1 MSMRV
6 HERAHLFLLLVFIA
20 TLGCSSLLAQVD
32 RGAIVGTVS
41 DASGAVVPGA
51 SVTVTNTATNQAARF
66 STNASGY
73 YEAPLLRIGTYTVTV
88 EKEGFRKLQQP
99 GVEVGVNQVVRV
111 DLTLQVGTTTQ
122 TLEVTG
128 TPPLVQTETS
138 SLGTLETTRR
148 VVDLPLNGRNFI
160 QLAYLGPGANSGQ
173 QGSNVSG
180 GVFENMRANEAL
192 SINGLRVSNNN
203 FLLNGVDNNEFG
215 LGGVVALPPPDAIQE
230 FRTEENAMSAEFGRG
245 GAAVNVAVKSGTN
258 EIHGGAYEFIRNDV
272 LDARNFFDRNQTNL
286 TTGAEIPG
294 TARAPFRRNQFGAF
308 LGGPIRKDKTFIFGD
323 YQGTRIREGLTNL
336 NTVPTDPERGGDFT
350 DRLTGTNFSPCG
362 DLSAIGQNDPVYDT
376 GTIFNPFTTR
386 NFTCSN
392 GTVVLLR
399 DPLSYNGRLN
409 VISPSLIDAVGQN
422 VVNLYPRATLP
433 GITSNLLLNPSQSND
448 QNQFDFRLDNRFSDR
463 DQLFVSYSY
472 GSVRSVLPGPLGD
485 LGGGDCCPSNSKNG
499 NQHAGAG
506 WTHSLNPTLLN
517 DLHGGYFR
525 YRVTGEPLNFGKN
538 LGEQLG
544 IPNANRGDP
553 TSSGLPNFDIAGYT
567 GLGDSLWTPEFA
579 VENIYQLADAL
590 TWLRG
595 RHSLKFGVDFRRQQ
609 RNFFQVTAPRGWYSF
624 NGQYTQDLTTAN
636 GGNGMADV
644 LLGPP
649 NFLEQDAL
657 VGEYPTRYWDLAEFI
672 QDDFHAIPNLTL
684 NLGLRYEVTSPA
696 NGRIGNFDLQRGVV
710 VNTVGSNAVSH
721 AGVQFDKND
730 WAPRVGLAYS
740 PFANKHTVVRSAFGV
755 FYSAE
760 ADIFDDLGLNPP
772 FLSVNSQTFPSS
784 IIPPAGQ
791 LISAGFPAAVIF
803 PDPNNPS
810 GTVRANGP
818 TRLMPR
824 IFEWNFSIQQ
834 QVRENWV
841 VQGAYVG
848 THAYRLWNHEASNLN
863 QPLLPLDT
871 NFSDATG
878 NMGRPYFNMLPNLV
892 TILPLDFPQLSISY
906 NSFQAS
912 VNRRFANGFN
922 LLAAYTLAKSLGT
935 ADGNVAGNIQ
945 NAHNIAAEKGAAPPD
960 IRHHLSVSY
969 LYELPIG
976 RGKRFLGS
984 LPGVGN
990 ALLGGWQVSGITTM
1004 QSGQAYTAGL
1014 SADLSNTGSGSYRP
1028 DRIHSPYNFSFD
1040 TAYAQSIDPLC
1051 GSGKQTLACFF
1062 NPAAFRP
1069 PPLAPGQLSAHVF
1082 GNGGNGNLRGPELIN
1097 FDLAMLKEFRVT
1109 ERHRLQF
1116 RAEFFNIA
1124 NTPNFALPG
1133 GTVDVAGGAA
1143 VTSTLSDNQRE
1154 IQFALKWTF

>member
-1 MSMRV
+1 MSARV
-6 HERAHLFLLLVFIA
+6 RQRANLFFLVLMA
-20 TLGCSSLLAQVD
+20 TLGCSGLLAQVD

-41 DASGAVVPGA
+41 DASGAVVPEA
-51 SVTVTNTATNQAARF
+51 SVTITNTATNQGVQV

-73 YEAPLLRIGTYTVTV
+73 YEAPLLRIGTYTVTM
-88 EKEGFRKLQQP
+88 EKEGFRKTVRP
-99 GVEVGVNQVVRV
+99 DVEVGVNQVVRV
-111 DLTLQVGTTTQ
+111 DLTLQVGATTQ
-122 TLEVTG
+122 TVEVTG
-128 TPPLVQTETS
+128 APPLVQAETS
-138 SLGTLETTRR
+138 SLGTIETTRR

-160 QLAYLGPGANSGQ
+160 QLAYLGPGANGGQ

-180 GVFENMRANEAL
+180 GVFENERANEAL

-258 EIHGGAYEFIRNDV
+258 EIHGGLYEFIRNDV
-272 LDARNFFDRNQTNL
+272 LDARNFFDQNQTDL
-286 TTGAEIPG
+286 TTGAQIPG
-294 TARAPFRRNQFGAF
+294 TARPPFRRNQFGFFA
-308 LGGPIRKDKTFIFGD
+308 GGPVRKDKTFIFGD

-336 NTVPTDPERGGDFT
+336 ETVPTNGERGGDFS
-350 DRLTGTNFSPCG
+350 DRLTGVNFSPCG
-362 DLSAIGQNDPVYDT
+362 DLSQIPVYDT

-399 DPLSYNGRLN
+399 DPLSYNGQVN
-409 VISPSLIDAVGQN
+409 VIPPNLINAVGQN
-422 VVNLYPRATLP
+422 VVNLYPTATLP
-433 GITSNLLLNPSQSND
+433 GITQNLLLNPSQSND
-448 QNQFDFRLDNRFSDR
+448 QDSFDVHFDNRFSDR
-463 DQLFVSYSY
+463 DQFFVSYSY
-472 GSVRSVLPGPLGD
+472 GSVRSILPGPLGI
-485 LGGGDCCPSNSKNG
+485 LGGGDCCPSNSKDG
-499 NQHAGAG
+499 NQHAGTG
-506 WTHSLNPTLLN
+506 WTHSFNPTLLN

-525 YRVTGEPLNFGKN
+525 FRVTGQPLNFGKA
-538 LGEQLG
+538 LGQQLG

-553 TSSGLPNFDIAGYT
+553 TSSGLPNFDVSGYT
-567 GLGDSLWTPEFA
+567 GMGDSLWTPEFA
-579 VENIYQLADAL
+579 VENIYQLADTV

-595 RHSLKFGVDFRRQQ
+595 RHSLKLGVDFRRQQ

-624 NGQYTQDLTTAN
+624 NGQYTQDLTTAS
-636 GGNGMADV
+636 GGNGLADL

-649 NFLEQDAL
+649 NFFEQDAL

-672 QDDFHAIPNLTL
+672 QDDFHATPNLTL

-696 NGRIGNFDLQRGVV
+696 NGRVGNFDLHRGVV
-710 VNTVGSNAVSH
+710 VNSVGPNAVPH
-721 AGVQFDKND
+721 AGVEFDKSD
-730 WAPRVGLAYS
+730 WAPRLGLAYS
-740 PFANKHTVVRSAFGV
+740 PFGNKHTVVRSAFGV

-760 ADIFDDLGLNPP
+760 ANIFDDLGLNPP
-772 FLSVNSQTFPSS
+772 FLSVDSQSFPSS
-784 IIPPAGQ
+784 IIPPASQ
-791 LISAGFPAAVIF
+791 FVSAGFPAAVVF
-803 PDPNNPS
+803 PDPANPS
-810 GTVRANGP
+810 GTVRTNGP

-824 IFEWNFSIQQ
+824 IFEWNFNVQQ
-834 QVRENWV
+834 EVRENWV
-841 VQGAYVG
+841 IQVAYVG
-848 THAYRLWNHEASNLN
+848 THAYRLWNHEASDLN

-878 NMGRPYFNMLPNLV
+878 NLGRPYFNVLPNLV
-892 TILPLDFPQLSISY
+892 TILPLDFPQLSVSY

-912 VNRRFANGFN
+912 VNHRFADGFN
-922 LLAAYTLAKSLGT
+922 ILAAYTLGKSLGT

-960 IRHHLSVSY
+960 IRHHLSLSY
-969 LYELPIG
+969 LYELPVG

-984 LPGVGN
+984 LAGAPNVM
-990 ALLGGWQVSGITTM
+990 LGGWQVSGITTL
-1004 QSGQAYTAGL
+1004 QSGQAYTANL
-1014 SADLSNTGSGSYRP
+1014 STDLSNTGTNSYRP
-1028 DRIHSPYNFSFD
+1028 DRIHNPYDFSFD
-1040 TAYAQSIDPLC
+1040 TASAQSIDPLC

-1062 NPAAFRP
+1062 NPSAFRP
-1069 PPLAPGQLSAHVF
+1069 APLAPGQLSAHVF
-1082 GNGGNGNLRGPELIN
+1082 GNGGNGNLRGLELVN
-1097 FDLAMLKEFRVT
+1097 FDVAMLKELRVT